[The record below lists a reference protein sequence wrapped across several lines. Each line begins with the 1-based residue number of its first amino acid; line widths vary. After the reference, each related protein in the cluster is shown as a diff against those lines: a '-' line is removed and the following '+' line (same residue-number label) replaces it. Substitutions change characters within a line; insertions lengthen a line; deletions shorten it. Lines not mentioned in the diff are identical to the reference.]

1 MINYFSLE
9 NRYFKNQNADSK
21 DVFWICVES
30 PTSEE
35 IIKLTNQYKMP
46 SDFITAILDNAE
58 TSRSEELGQVQF
70 ERPALLLLQYPYA
83 MTSPSGYLQITT
95 FPFSVIITPDKKIIT
110 VTNHKPVFIQ
120 EVLTH
125 EYPRNDMSNSM
136 NLLLQLIWQL
146 SLSYNHY
153 LQLIRTQS
161 DKLEGELQ
169 VATENNQLYQI
180 MDIQKSL
187 IYIEAATSAN
197 LKTLTKLNQTEIL
210 NTSHAYKIHLH
221 DVLVETTQ
229 ALTSSQIQLKIV
241 NQMTQNFS
249 AIVSNNLNNVM
260 KILTSLTIVLT
271 IPTIIGGL
279 YGMNVKL
286 PLAERSDAFFWIFI
300 LTAIICIG
308 VIRYL
313 KKKHLL

>member
-1 MINYFSLE
+1 MISYFSLE
-9 NRYFKNQNADSK
+9 NQYFKNQETDGK
-21 DVFWICVES
+21 EVFWLCVEN
-30 PTSEE
+30 PTKEE
-35 IIKLTNQYKMP
+35 IATLTKNYKMP
-46 SDFITAILDNAE
+46 ADFMTAILDNSE
-58 TSRSEELGQVQF
+58 TSRSEELEQISF
-70 ERPALLLLQYPYA
+70 DRPALLLLQYPYA
-83 MTSPSGYLQITT
+83 ITSPSGYLQLNT
-95 FPFSVIITPDKKIIT
+95 FPFSVIVTPEKKIIT
-110 VTNHKPVFIQ
+110 VTNHKPAFMQ
-120 EVLTH
+120 EVITR

-153 LQLIRTQS
+153 LMLLKTQS

-169 VATENNQLYQI
+169 VSTENSQLYQI

-187 IYIEAATSAN
+187 IYFEAATAAN
-197 LKTLTKLNQTEIL
+197 LKTLTKLNHTEVL
-210 NTSHAYKIHLH
+210 TSNHAYKIHLH

-241 NQMTQNFS
+241 NQMTQTFS

-271 IPTIIGGL
+271 IPTIIGGI

-300 LTAIICIG
+300 ITAFLCVG